1 MTKLK
6 IKISSIKHL
15 TDARYFSS
23 REVDYLGFDRL
34 STATNDVKL
43 IQEWIYG
50 PQITSEFLSHNNEEE
65 VQDLLSEHATDSLH
79 FGVGYGIEMIHHF
92 SDYELFYDVDLDILD
107 VDAINGHLNKAAEV
121 IDYFVLKSSRSF
133 VELKDLLTKII
144 SNYPC
149 FLDIPFSATDLK
161 SIIAISPEGI
171 ILRGGEEDLIG
182 IKSFDE
188 LDEIF
193 DKLEMIED

>member
-43 IQEWIYG
+43 IQEWVYG
-50 PQITSEFLSHNNEEE
+50 PQITSEFLTHQNEEAIQE
-65 VQDLLSEHATDSLH
+65 LLNNHTTDSLH
-79 FGVGYGIEMIHHF
+79 FGAGFSVEMMHQF
-92 SDYELFYDVDLDILD
+92 SDYELFYDINLDLLKVDDI
-107 VDAINGHLNKAAEV
+107 NTHLKEV
-121 IDYFVLKSSRSF
+121 AGIVDYFVLKSSRSF
-133 VELKDLLTKII
+133 SELKDLLVKIT

-149 FLDIPFSATDLK
+149 FFDIPFVVTDLN

-193 DKLEMIED
+193 DKLEMVED